1 MRPKVEG
8 KGPKY
13 SSRGGGGVFAG
24 VRNKQDEGKGWMNGE
39 QGKVVGE
46 YEQLVTL
53 LREWRLVKPV

>member
-1 MRPKVEG
+1 M
-8 KGPKY
+8 
-13 SSRGGGGVFAG
+13 FAG